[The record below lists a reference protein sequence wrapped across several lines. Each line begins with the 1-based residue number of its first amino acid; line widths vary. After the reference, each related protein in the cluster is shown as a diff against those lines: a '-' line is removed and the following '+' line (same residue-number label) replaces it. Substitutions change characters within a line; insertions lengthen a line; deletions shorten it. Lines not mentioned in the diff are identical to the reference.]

1 MAQLDGKYRW
11 TEYRDVPTAARVI
24 EHAPQCSGESYQTAE
39 GGKAAA
45 AASVTI
51 SPRCYNNNNTSNE
64 PRASAG
70 STADHFPPAAFAP
83 THVEPPPIS
92 LSATHRK
99 SSKRFFSLSRRIDPE
114 TRFWWIRNDKNHK
127 NNIFFL
133 LLLLL
138 LFLLVLRKGKSWKH
152 LR

>member
-70 STADHFPPAAFAP
+70 SILLCVLQQSFPTSGLRSNSRGTPSHF
-83 THVEPPPIS
+83 S
-92 LSATHRK
+92 LCYTPKIIEAQL
-99 SSKRFFSLSRRIDPE
+99 FSLSTYRSGDKVLVDPE
-114 TRFWWIRNDKNHK
+114 RQEP
-127 NNIFFL
+127 
-133 LLLLL
+133 
-138 LFLLVLRKGKSWKH
+138 
-152 LR
+152 